1 MRCLMNKME
10 ALQVRRIPPGVW
22 AVPGWGCPQSGY
34 FGAAELHVCY
44 RILLELHQV
53 PSPQAP
59 GALGCPLQQRGGW
72 RFASG
77 PPTKW
82 LSILGYQRPHHRGIV
97 MTSTQQLNWGELRTA
112 PFGSCTNTQTFL
124 SSVLALHWIHPAEIC
139 QWEEVAH

>member
-77 PPTKW
+77 PPTK
-82 LSILGYQRPHHRGIV
+82 LAFHLRLPEASSQRHCDDI
-97 MTSTQQLNWGELRTA
+97 N
-112 PFGSCTNTQTFL
+112 
-124 SSVLALHWIHPAEIC
+124 PAT
-139 QWEEVAH
+139 